1 MGNEVKGVCMNKED
15 LIKTARLARLGLS
28 EEEMSAFT
36 GQLEVVFKYFD
47 HISSVNTQGVEP
59 LVHPLDGIEST
70 GPLRKD
76 QVQDVQNKK
85 ELLELAP
92 QCLGNEYKVPP
103 VVE

>member
-1 MGNEVKGVCMNKED
+1 MNKED

-36 GQLEVVFKYFD
+36 DQLEIVFKYFD
-47 HISSVNTQGVEP
+47 HISSVDTQEVEP
-59 LVHPLDGIEST
+59 LVHPLDGIESPV
-70 GPLRKD
+70 PLRED
-76 QVQDVQNKK
+76 QAQDVQNKK

-92 QCLGNEYKVPP
+92 QRLGNEYKVPP